1 MLHLLPYELLL
12 QIITYFNYYNFC
24 NTLRLNKCLRNII
37 LEMIGN
43 YPKSFSFNLKK
54 SNIIKINLSLVK
66 NVKYLNLS
74 HTNVSD
80 DHLQSLSDIYELNL
94 KKCNNITGTGFKYL
108 NNLKKINISWC
119 RKLKSSELQYLKNV
133 VKINLSRSNIN
144 DEGIKYL
151 IFNNAEVDNLIPQN
165 NIKQINLSNTNITN
179 DSIKFLSEIPIIKI
193 NYCPHIDASCLE
205 YLSTVK
211 SLSIRLTHDRN
222 TNLCENLKHL
232 KNIERLKLN
241 TSFLTGQHLK
251 YLNNLKVLDAQN
263 SRIEFKDIDFLNKL
277 EYLSMRFND
286 YLDHFDAI
294 HFKNLRVLKL
304 PHCQGINDNCLKNL
318 GGLKKINI
326 KRCLEITDSG
336 LESLSNIPDVNISG
350 CLNITDK
357 GLKSLKNVKK
367 LNIRYCY
374 GISNEGLKYLE
385 NVEKIKI
392 GYHDMYD
399 ITIIE
404 YDHATDDEILYC
416 DKVKNSSQN
425 ISDLGLSYLN
435 NITILKLKKC
445 NSITDEGLLYFK
457 NIKKLELK
465 YCNNIKGKFMKN
477 FKNTNIKIFG
487 NNIKREYLKAVPNI
501 KCFKKNILENILQY
515 DCN

>member
-12 QIITYFNYYNFC
+12 QIVTYFNFYDFTNILQSNKY
-24 NTLRLNKCLRNII
+24 LRKII
-37 LEMIGN
+37 LEMIDN

-54 SNIIKINLSLVK
+54 SNISTINLSLVK
-66 NVKYLNLS
+66 NIKYLNLS

-94 KKCNNITGTGFKYL
+94 KKCKNITGTGFKYL

-119 RKLKSSELQYLKNV
+119 RKLKNSELQYLKNI

-151 IFNNAEVDNLIPQN
+151 IFSKTEVDNLIPRN

-179 DSIKFLSEIPIIKI
+179 DSIKYLSEIPIVKI
-193 NYCPHIDASCLE
+193 NYCPHIDASCLG
-205 YLSTVK
+205 YLSIIK

-222 TNLCENLKHL
+222 TNLCENLKYL
-232 KNIERLKLN
+232 KNIEKLKLN
-241 TSFLTGQHLK
+241 TSHLTGQHLK
-251 YLNNLKVLDAQN
+251 YLNNLRVLDAQN
-263 SRIEFKDIDFLNKL
+263 SQIELKDIDFLNKL

-286 YLDHFDAI
+286 YLDHFDI
-294 HFKNLRVLKL
+294 IYFRNLSVLKL
-304 PHCQGINDNCLKNL
+304 PHCPGINDNCLKNL

-326 KRCLEITDSG
+326 KRCLGITDSG
-336 LESLSNIPDVNISG
+336 LVNLSNVRDINISG
-350 CLNITDK
+350 CLNITDN
-357 GLKSLKNVKK
+357 GLKSLGNVKK
-367 LNIRYCY
+367 LNVRYCY
-374 GISNEGLKYLE
+374 GISDEGIKYLK

-399 ITIIE
+399 ITMIE
-404 YDHATDDEILYC
+404 YDHATSDEIIYC

-425 ISDLGLSYLN
+425 ITNLGLSYLN
-435 NITILKLKKC
+435 NIIMLKLKKC
-445 NSITDEGLLYFK
+445 NSITDEGLLYLK
-457 NIKKLELK
+457 NVKNLELK
-465 YCNNIKGKFMKN
+465 YCNNIKGTFLEN

-487 NNIKREYLKAVPNI
+487 NNIKREQLKSIPNI
-501 KCFKKNILENILQY
+501 RYFKKSVLETILQY
-515 DCN
+515 ECN